1 MAGRI
6 GINDAPEVVLG
17 AGGVTQVVPV
27 LQVGADFQRTPGKT
41 TIARMLEYFTGGA
54 IISPQIQRFFVTG
67 EPAATLSIPLSL
79 RQDFSEAVTI
89 PLRKEANSLIV
100 GDEDFYTVTDGG
112 ITFSEAGTYRAFLN
126 IFTNTTAPDP
136 SVVVEGG
143 EVTVPVRIPGQT
155 IEADGI
161 IPDITDHAADPEIYE
176 SFSLTGRVEGN
187 QIHFTGVGETLSTE
201 LLIALTDEPVNVT
214 VTINPFN
221 RDIVARVAD
230 ATSTFVQAA
239 FLPVVTLVG
248 DTVHATSYG
257 ESIPIFQV
265 ANRFSSF
272 GTVEVLFKAPANE
285 TITLAAQL
293 YTIRGVPG
301 DDRTAQ
307 FTFSN
312 AFAAVKSEVQ
322 IERLAR

>member
-27 LQVGADFQRTPGKT
+27 LQVGADFARTPGKT

-67 EPAATLSIPLSL
+67 APAATLSVPLSL

-143 EVTVPVRIPGQT
+143 EVTVPVRIPGEVTEGTGEVRNLDVLWEDAEIQRPFSISAT
-155 IEADGI
+155 LVNDRLTFTRGGEIMLISGI
-161 IPDITDHAADPEIYE
+161 ANAQDFPITV
-176 SFSLTGRVEGN
+176 S
-187 QIHFTGVGETLSTE
+187 
-201 LLIALTDEPVNVT
+201 

-221 RDIVARVAD
+221 RDIVAQVAD